1 MATFPTL
8 KTGAVMQYPA
18 TAKTRYSSQLLQFVD
33 GSEQRYRNYRAP
45 LHVWVIRLDL
55 LDEEEMKAFED
66 FFVEQQGQFGS
77 FIFVDPK
84 DNTTYPDCSLMIDDF
99 DFTLNGERRGRTS
112 MSVREN
118 RS

>member
-18 TAKTRYSSQLLQFVD
+18 TAKTRYSSQLLRFVD
-33 GSEQRYRNYRAP
+33 GSEQRYRDYPVA
-45 LHVWVIRLDL
+45 LHAWVVRLDL
-55 LDEEEMKAFED
+55 LDEEEMQGLQD

-77 FIFVDPK
+77 FVFVDPK
-84 DNTTYPDCSLMIDDF
+84 DNTTYSDCSLMIDDF
-99 DFTLNGERRGRTS
+99 DFTLNGERRSRTS
-112 MSVREN
+112 MIVKEN